1 MKKNLLF
8 ICSLFLLF
16 GCSDDGKGN
25 EPVKKDAAVKQTDTK
40 SEGNREKNPEELRDL
55 SYMEISTLT
64 FEMMSLATKIQ
75 DQEIGVDSDEAKRAM
90 SDLYPKVKGNFETAR
105 DKVVPKLDKSTPK
118 NAYYIQLVNEF
129 WGLANNMKQAIE
141 HGDFTWG
148 QVREQMGK
156 LQTIMDGY
164 NKAP

>member
-1 MKKNLLF
+1 MKKNLLL

-25 EPVKKDAAVKQTDTK
+25 EPVKKDAAVKQTDTM
-40 SEGNREKNPEELRDL
+40 SEGEQEKKPEELRDL

-75 DQEIGVDSDEAKRAM
+75 DQKLEVNSDEAKRVM
-90 SDLYPKVKGNFETAR
+90 SELYPKVKENFETAR
-105 DKVVPKLDKSTPK
+105 DKVVPKLDRSTAK
-118 NAYYIQLVNEF
+118 NSYYIQLVNEF

-141 HGDFTWG
+141 HGEFTWG
-148 QVREQMGK
+148 QVRGQMGE